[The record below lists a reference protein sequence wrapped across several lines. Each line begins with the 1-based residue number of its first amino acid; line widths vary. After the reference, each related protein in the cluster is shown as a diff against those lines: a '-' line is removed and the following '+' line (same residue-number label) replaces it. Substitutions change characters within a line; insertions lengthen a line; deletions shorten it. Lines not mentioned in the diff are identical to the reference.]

1 MIGRKGVTLTAL
13 QIREHDDLPSAF
25 MHAYKGQRGQHTKK
39 TIVNNSTA
47 AIRTANRNNHP
58 VCCNQVVVVVVSSE
72 MYCVWMDVYVVGR
85 VREETESVLC
95 VVRVDGTN
103 LPRPL

>member
-58 VCCNQVVVVVVSSE
+58 VYCNSRGQTWTWSSR
-72 MYCVWMDVYVVGR
+72 MKCR
-85 VREETESVLC
+85 VMC
-95 VVRVDGTN
+95 N
-103 LPRPL
+103 

>member
-58 VCCNQVVVVVVSSE
+58 VYCNSRGQTWTWSSR
-72 MYCVWMDVYVVGR
+72 MKYR
-85 VREETESVLC
+85 VMCS
-95 VVRVDGTN
+95 
-103 LPRPL
+103 